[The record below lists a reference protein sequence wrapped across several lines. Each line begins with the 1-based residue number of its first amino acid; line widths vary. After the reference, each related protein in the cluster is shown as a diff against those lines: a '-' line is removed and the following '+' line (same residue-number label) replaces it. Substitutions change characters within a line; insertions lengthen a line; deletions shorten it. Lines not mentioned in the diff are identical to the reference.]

1 MTEGVKAGLHRAT
14 PRATAPAC
22 GPAWGPDLL
31 SDTDG
36 LSQHELREPFLPL
49 VHPDLSLE
57 AKVHISYKMEF

>member
-1 MTEGVKAGLHRAT
+1 MTEGGKAGPRRAT
-14 PRATAPAC
+14 PRATAPA
-22 GPAWGPDLL
+22 WGPHLL

-57 AKVHISYKMEF
+57 AKVHITYKMEF